1 MRAGGSGIEGD
12 ERSGSCGQ
20 NHVEVFRFLTAK
32 QRDALRHVAENRTTK
47 EIAFILG
54 ISESAVNQRIEN
66 VRARTGSP
74 PRSELAR
81 SYRQYLQEVE
91 QTPGVPFAPAP
102 PASDATDHTGDAA
115 PDATPSLPV
124 TPDSAPEVEST
135 GHEDTRHRVV
145 AKSLEG
151 PNAGLARVA
160 AIVVIAVG
168 MLLIVMIG
176 LGVAR
181 VLTQIF

>member
-1 MRAGGSGIEGD
+1 M
-12 ERSGSCGQ
+12 
-20 NHVEVFRFLTAK
+20 
-32 QRDALRHVAENRTTK
+32 
-47 EIAFILG
+47 
-54 ISESAVNQRIEN
+54 
-66 VRARTGSP
+66 
-74 PRSELAR
+74 
-81 SYRQYLQEVE
+81 
-91 QTPGVPFAPAP
+91 PFAPAP

-115 PDATPSLPV
+115 PDATSSLPV
-124 TPDSAPEVEST
+124 TPAVEST